1 MKQYIALKASAGSGK
16 TFALTVRYISLLLL
30 DAKPKEILS
39 LTFTNKAANE
49 MSERIFKTLS
59 TLGDDEAYLSAI
71 IEQSSLS
78 KEKILGKKNNLL
90 KQYSKAE
97 LSIFTIDKFV
107 NKILREFSGYIGI
120 SDDFEIHEDD
130 IEHLSLKFLQSL
142 ELKEFDKLINFSL
155 HEGKKFTSI
164 FDLFKNL
171 LAKNE
176 VFDIVPI
183 DSSLI
188 SLQKAEVLKQA
199 YKIKEHILNF
209 PSCSNAAIKAVDF
222 DCFSSLLVR
231 GKSWLAKSH
240 MSEYSY
246 FKKASSDEIEIVFS
260 SLKSL
265 INDYYKLRS
274 AHSLSSLYELFLMFK
289 NYKNSYNKNKNY
301 LEFNDISNLVFEL
314 LHEKIEKDFLYFRLD
329 STYKHILID
338 EFQDTSLLQFNILK
352 PIIDEILSGS
362 KEEFKSFFYVGDT
375 KQSIYRFRGGKRELF
390 DYVSTKYP
398 QVEVEQLNTNYR
410 SSQKIVSFVNDTF
423 LNVHNY
429 EYIKQESIHRNGYI
443 EVLEDEALSEDEK
456 FKNVALKISNLF
468 KEGINANNIA
478 ILTYTNDD
486 VLTLFSYL
494 QQKFPSIKIST
505 EMTSRIINQANVKA
519 LINLIKY
526 LYYKEEIYKE
536 NFNAILGKK
545 LLSVCDYYI
554 DLHENS
560 IQTIIKKLA
569 SHFNII
575 DDNVIRFIEISSKFE
590 NIVDFVYEIDKLED
604 SILNS
609 EQNGLQILTIFKSKG
624 LEFDT
629 VLLLDRIKRKNSDK
643 SSLLFEYEKVF
654 LKNVFYKISGLE
666 HFDERYKEAKEKEK
680 LLERE
685 DELNILYVAM
695 TRARNNLIIFK
706 KQKASVFDLLNL
718 SKCKIGDIYISSD
731 IKNTLVK
738 KTKVLYQ
745 ALDLGVQEKS
755 IKKQK
760 DLDHTLHSKYFG
772 LASHYCLEMMN
783 SFDNKSLNYALR
795 ITKSRFSSYLKQND
809 FNDMKNRIEYLLA
822 NDFFTK
828 LINKSEFLSEQA
840 LIYKDELKII
850 DLLLKCENKYIIFD
864 YKTTISEHEEHI
876 TQVRYYK
883 KAIKEI
889 FKTEEVMAFVI
900 YLKTDK
906 VYFKEI

>member
-1 MKQYIALKASAGSGK
+1 MKQFIALKASAGSGK

-78 KEKILGKKNNLL
+78 KEEILGKKSKLL
-90 KQYSKAE
+90 KKYAKSE

-130 IEHLSLKFLQSL
+130 SEHLSLRFLESL

-155 HEGKKFTSI
+155 HESKKFNSI

-176 VFDIVPI
+176 VFDIVNI

-188 SLQKAEVLKQA
+188 SLQKEEVLKKA

-209 PSCSNAAIKAVDF
+209 PSSSKSALKAVDF
-222 DCFSSLLVR
+222 NSFSSLLTK
-231 GKSWLAKSH
+231 GKSWLGKEH
-240 MSEYSY
+240 MNEYSY
-246 FKKASSDEIEIVFS
+246 FKKASNEEIELVFS

-265 INDYYKLRS
+265 VNDYYKLRS
-274 AHSLSSLYELFLMFK
+274 AHSLSSLYELFLMFR

-314 LHEKIEKDFLYFRLD
+314 LHEKIDKDFLYFRLD

-352 PIIDEILSGS
+352 PLIDEILSGS

-390 DYVSTKYP
+390 DYVSSKYP

-410 SSQKIVSFVNDTF
+410 SSSKIVSFVNDTF
-423 LNVHNY
+423 TKVNNY
-429 EYIKQESIHRNGYI
+429 EYIKQESIHKNGYI
-443 EVLEDEALSEDEK
+443 EVLEDEALSEEEK
-456 FKNVALKISNLF
+456 FKNVAVKISQLF
-468 KEGINANNIA
+468 KEGVNANNIA

-494 QQKFPSIKIST
+494 QEKFPNTKIST
-505 EMTSRIINQANVKA
+505 EMTSRLINQANVKA
-519 LINLIKY
+519 LINAIKY
-526 LYYKEEIYKE
+526 LYYKEDIYKE
-536 NFNAILGKK
+536 NLNAILGKN
-545 LLSVCDYYI
+545 LLSSYDYFL
-554 DLHENS
+554 DLHTNS
-560 IQTIIKKLA
+560 IQALIKKLA
-569 SHFNII
+569 AHLNII

-590 NIVDFVYEIDKLED
+590 NVVDFVYEIDKLED

-609 EQNGLQILTIFKSKG
+609 QQNGLQILTIFKSKG

-629 VLLLDRIKRKNSDK
+629 VILLDRIKRKNADK
-643 SSLLFEYEKVF
+643 SSLLFEYDKVF
-654 LKNVFYKISGLE
+654 LKNVFYKIAGLE
-666 HFDERYKEAKEKEK
+666 NFDLRYKEAKNKEK
-680 LLERE
+680 VLERE

-706 KQKASVFDLLNL
+706 KQKSSVFDLLNL
-718 SKCKIGDIYISSD
+718 SSVQIGQVYVSSD
-731 IKNTLVK
+731 IKNETTK
-738 KTKVLYQ
+738 KNRVIYK
-745 ALDLGVQEKS
+745 ALSLGVQEKS
-755 IKKQK
+755 IKKIK
-760 DLDHTLHSKYFG
+760 DTDYSLHSKYFG
-772 LASHYCLEMMN
+772 LCTHYCLEMMN
-783 SFDNKSLNYALR
+783 TFDIKALEYALN
-795 ITKSRFSSYLKQND
+795 ISKSRFSSYLSAED
-809 FNDMKNRIEYLLA
+809 FIDIKNRISLLVKNEYFSNLV
-822 NDFFTK
+822 
-828 LINKSEFLSEQA
+828 IKSEFLSEQA
-840 LIYKDELKII
+840 LIYKGELKII
-850 DLLLKCENKYIIFD
+850 DLLLKYDDKYIIFD
-864 YKTTISEHEEHI
+864 YKTTLNEQEEHLS
-876 TQVRYYK
+876 QLLYYK
-883 KAIKEI
+883 KAIKDI
-889 FKTEEVMAFVI
+889 FNTTEVSSFVI
-900 YLKTDK
+900 YLKPK
-906 VYFKEI
+906 EVYFKEV